1 MPFVEKR
8 NVTIVAID
16 DALEAPALRSVLEN
30 ANYRVNVHWT
40 GSRKELLKIVGGE
53 IETDETV
60 ILSCH
65 GKPNGIQVPDE
76 APLGTEELGASGRL
90 DGKTVIST
98 GCVTGTPAFVEAF
111 KKAGAAHYVAPVDY
125 PDGSAALAFVTNLFL
140 LLSYDTDL
148 AEAVQRAADFHDEM
162 KQFRLFT

>member
-1 MPFVEKR
+1 MEKR
-8 NVTIVAID
+8 TVTIVDVD
-16 DALEAPALRSVLEN
+16 DTLESAALRAVLEN
-30 ANYRVNVHWT
+30 LNYRVTVHWT

-53 IETDETV
+53 IETDEMV
-60 ILSCH
+60 IVSCH
-65 GKPNGIQVPDE
+65 GKPDGIQVPDE
-76 APLGTEELGASGRL
+76 APLSPEELGASGRL

-98 GCVTGTPAFVEAF
+98 GCVTGTPAFAEAF
-111 KKAGAAHYVAPVDY
+111 KKAGADHYVAPVDY

-162 KQFRLFT
+162 KQFRLLT